1 MILYTKWRH
10 LAKVGNPDFAFDD
23 YYGNFRIQVAH
34 LSQRDRA
41 TP

>member
-1 MILYTKWRH
+1 MVQEKT
-10 LAKVGNPDFAFDD
+10 N
-23 YYGNFRIQVAH
+23 RIIIKQVAH